1 MTKIKYIHCF
11 GTSYT
16 AGGGFEFE
24 SDYRCNKDMLL
35 SIYGHLNE
43 EFTQYNFSYPGQL
56 QKLVRKNIQVINH
69 AKQGFGD
76 DRSIRLAYDLIQ
88 NNYFKNEQNL
98 FIFEFSGLGRDEF
111 FLKEINDYIV
121 CNYNIDFDSKN
132 NFRFKYIGSARDYH
146 YDTKEIREKVDKYDN
161 FFISYLENFG
171 DLDSFRSK
179 LERQS
184 NMFITYLESK
194 NINYLLITPPFIG
207 NNLDTSKQIEFGDG
221 IYLKKNNDF
230 VKFINE
236 NKLTIRYETTQN
248 ILDDHAGLNANKI
261 ASMCLYNKLVLDG
274 YIDENLIDIDWVQY
288 DKLTL

>member
-24 SDYRCNKDMLL
+24 SDYRCNKDVLL

-56 QKLVRKNIQVINH
+56 QKLIGNDIQVINH

-76 DRSIRLAYDLIQ
+76 DRSIRLSYDLI
-88 NNYFKNEQNL
+88 NNYKFKRDDNL

-111 FLKEINDYIV
+111 FLREINDYIV

-132 NFRFKYIGSARDYH
+132 NFNFKYIGCARDYH
-146 YDTKEIREKVDKYDN
+146 YDTKIIREKVDRYDN

-194 NINYLLITPPFIG
+194 NINYLFITPPFIS
-207 NNLDTSKQIEFGDG
+207 NDLDLSKQIEFGDDF
-221 IYLKKNNDF
+221 YFKKNKDF
-230 VKFINE
+230 VKFINK
-236 NKLTIRYETTQN
+236 NRLTITDETLKR
-248 ILDDHAGLNANKI
+248 ILDDHAGLTANKI
-261 ASMCLYNKLVLDG
+261 AAMCVYNKL
-274 YIDENLIDIDWVQY
+274 ISDEYLNRNFINIDWKHIQ
-288 DKLTL
+288 KII